1 MIISLKSEL
10 TFNIKTNFRI
20 LEKYFFHINVPHVL
34 LKPIMIVE
42 NFLNYSHTPFYNEN
56 YTFILVLIRE
66 WQKLKYYTFLY
77 YVFQLLSTIQTKSLF
92 FKFPFE
98 LFIYAYTKSKPQVPP
113 IVAW

>member
-77 YVFQLLSTIQTKSLF
+77 YFSNYSLPFKQNLF
-92 FKFPFE
+92 FF
-98 LFIYAYTKSKPQVPP
+98 
-113 IVAW
+113 